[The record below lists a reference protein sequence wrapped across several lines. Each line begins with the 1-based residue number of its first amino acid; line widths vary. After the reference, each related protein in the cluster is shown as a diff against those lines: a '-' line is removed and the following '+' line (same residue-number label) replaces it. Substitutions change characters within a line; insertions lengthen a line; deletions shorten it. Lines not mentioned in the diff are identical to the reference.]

1 MSNTPP
7 LNALRVFE
15 SVARLKSFSKAAEEL
30 HVSQSAVSRQ
40 ISLLEGYLEVQ
51 FFHRDRTGIRLT
63 ELGQQ
68 YFEGIQP
75 AFERIAD
82 ATRNLTAHLEDEPLR
97 IRVYSTFAARWL
109 MHRLPRL
116 NKAHPNLRIRIT
128 TAIAPVDFTSERVD
142 AAIQLGDGEWEGLRS
157 DFLFADEL
165 RPVCRPKLVSGM
177 PTSRTPEQVFKH
189 RLIHSYYRKQDWSDW
204 FASAGIEYSME
215 QDPFMLPSS
224 LLAYQAAHDGLG
236 IAIAQTRM
244 VEQELRSGTLIYFC
258 EHTFTRG
265 LGYYLVSQ
273 PNSPRE
279 CKIAC
284 FRDWLMEE
292 IGSRL
297 LPGQQPNP

>member
-1 MSNTPP
+1 MSNIPP

-40 ISLLEGYLEVQ
+40 ISLLESYLDVQ
-51 FFHRDRTGIRLT
+51 FFYRDRAGIRLT

-75 AFERIAD
+75 AFERIVT
-82 ATRNLTAHLEDEPLR
+82 ATRGLTAQVGDEPLR

-116 NKAHPNLRIRIT
+116 QKAHPDLRIRIS
-128 TAIAPVDFTSERVD
+128 TAVAPVDFSTERVD
-142 AAIQLGDGEWEGLRS
+142 ASIQLGKGDWEGLRS

-177 PTSRTPEQVFKH
+177 PTGRTPKDVFKH
-189 RLIHSYYRKQDWSDW
+189 RLIHSRYRKQDWADW
-204 FASAGIEYSME
+204 FASAGIEYTME
-215 QDPFMLPSS
+215 EDPFLLPSS
-224 LLAYQAAHDGLG
+224 LLAYQAAQDGLG

-244 VEQELRSGTLIYFC
+244 VEQELRAGTLIYFC
-258 EHTFTRG
+258 EHTLVRD
-265 LGYYLVSQ
+265 LGYYLVSP

-279 CKIAC
+279 HKIAR

-292 IGSRL
+292 IG
-297 LPGQQPNP
+297 